1 MKIIVIPVTPY
12 EQNCSLIICEETKI
26 AAIVDPGGDPSNI
39 LYIVEKKA
47 LKLIKSY

>member
-26 AAIVDPGGDPSNI
+26 AAIIDPGGDPSNI